1 MESKKSFRIGSNIL
15 ILIAIFYLGY
25 QHYDNYKKKER
36 YKNAIINELQNS
48 LLSIE
53 TYLIDNIDFVLKDT
67 DQFFEKYL
75 EEFPDS
81 EEENSFLYLKV
92 QISGTFMSIA
102 FVDQYFH
109 FESWRSAQQ
118 SEILS
123 QFSMYEL
130 NSLNKAYSEAQ
141 KFMASYKELQ
151 KFGFISAS
159 FYHPLFTKETSKQ
172 ELLDVSRKYHR
183 VLFDNLH
190 KVQNVGYAYSE
201 ALKRLDPENKYLK
214 QIDSLRTKRI
224 QKLQG
229 N

>member
-1 MESKKSFRIGSNIL
+1 MKNKKTSQVSLIIL
-15 ILIAIFYLGY
+15 VLITISYLGFQY
-25 QHYDNYKKKER
+25 YDNYKKKEH
-36 YKNAIINELQNS
+36 YKNAIITELQNG
-48 LLSIE
+48 LLYIE
-53 TYLIDNIDFVLKDT
+53 TNLTSDIHTAQKKT
-67 DQFFEKYL
+67 DQLFKEYL
-75 EEFPDS
+75 EELPDS
-81 EEENSFLYLKV
+81 KEEIPFLKLKYH
-92 QISGTFMSIA
+92 ITRTFMSII
-102 FVDQYFH
+102 FVDEYFY

-130 NSLNKAYSEAQ
+130 NGLNKAYNEGQ
-141 KFMASYKELQ
+141 KLIASYEELQ
-151 KFGFISAS
+151 RFGFTSTS